1 MTEQINEKPVLTES
15 EKSLCLKAGGLV
27 LRPDFEDMIPRL
39 RPSNLG
45 GEIIVKAARFKSV
58 DYPLIAVDATA
69 GLGEDSLLLAAAGFT
84 VHMYE
89 RNPVISA
96 LLNDALTRAASSEYE
111 ILRSA
116 AARMVLHTEDSIS
129 AMKNLDFTPDIVLLD
144 PMFPKRQKSGLIKKK
159 FQLLQQLESPAEDG
173 EALLDAALSAGPR
186 RIIIKRPAKGPY
198 LAGRKPSYSIKGG
211 NTRCD
216 CIILPSRS
224 TSSRPASL

>member
-1 MTEQINEKPVLTES
+1 MAEHINEKPVLTES
-15 EKSLCLKAGGLV
+15 ENGLCLKAGGLT

-45 GEIIVKAARFKSV
+45 GEIIVKAARFKNA

-111 ILRSA
+111 VLRNA
-116 AARMVLHTEDSIS
+116 AARMVLHTEDSIT
-129 AMKNLDFTPDIVLLD
+129 AMKKLDFRPDLILLD
-144 PMFPKRQKSGLIKKK
+144 PMFPKRQKTGLIKKK
-159 FQLLQQLESPAEDG
+159 FQLLQQLENPAED
-173 EALLDAALSAGPR
+173 EKPLLLAAIACHPHK
-186 RIIIKRPAKGPY
+186 IIIKRPAKGPY
-198 LAGRKPSYSIKGG
+198 LAGRKPSYSIRGG
-211 NTRCD
+211 NIRYD
-216 CIILPSRS
+216 CIVL
-224 TSSRPASL
+224 